1 MTDNIASLTTSLSGK
16 VALVTGGAI
25 RVGRVICQALAGRG
39 ATIAFTYLAGE
50 PVEEA
55 VAEIAAAQTREVSST
70 QPSRVLALPMDVR
83 EPGAPKR
90 VVEQI
95 IARFGRLDILINNA
109 SVWLRAPFLEITRD
123 AWQTALDINLTGP
136 FLMSQAVAPPMLQ
149 QESGLIINITDLS
162 AYQTWSGYAHH
173 AATKAGLVALTR
185 VMAAELAPHVRV
197 NAIAPGTVLLPDGA
211 GEAKVQWAVQ
221 NSLLKRVGRPEDVA
235 RTVLFLV
242 DSDFA
247 TGAVYFVDGGRAL
260 V

>member
-1 MTDNIASLTTSLSGK
+1 VGK
-16 VALVTGGAI
+16 IALVTGGAI

-39 ATIAFTYLAGE
+39 ASIAFTHLPGE
-50 PVEEA
+50 PAAEA
-55 VAEIAAAQTREVSST
+55 AAEIAAAAGVE
-70 QPSRVLALPMDVR
+70 PDAILALPLDVR
-83 EPGAPKR
+83 ELGAPQR
-90 VVEQI
+90 AIEQI
-95 IARFGRLDILINNA
+95 IARFGRLDILVNNA
-109 SVWLRAPFLEITRD
+109 SVWLRAPFLEITRE
-123 AWQTALDINLTGP
+123 AWQAALDINLTGP
-136 FLMSQAVAPPMLQ
+136 FLMSQAVAPHMLKQ
-149 QESGLIINITDLS
+149 QSGLIVNITDLS
-162 AYQTWSGYAHH
+162 AYQTWKEYAHH

-211 GEAKVQWAVQ
+211 TDAKRQWAES

-242 DSDFA
+242 DSDFT